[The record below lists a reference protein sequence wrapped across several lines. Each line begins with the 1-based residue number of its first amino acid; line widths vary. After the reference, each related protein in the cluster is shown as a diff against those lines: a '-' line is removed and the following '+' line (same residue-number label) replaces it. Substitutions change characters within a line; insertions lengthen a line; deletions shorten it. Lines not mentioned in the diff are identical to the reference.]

1 MIQAHKRMVK
11 NMADI
16 AGSRSGPHRRPS
28 DIWLHV
34 IDGANTEAQVVAA
47 ARDYLAMWTPHE
59 MSRIPE
65 GCRPG
70 KVGGPEDISDL
81 AYRLTSGHLDFAGGF
96 NDRLLFERIMSFF
109 VHANARLA
117 LLRSQTPMDAPSTH

>member
-1 MIQAHKRMVK
+1 
-11 NMADI
+11 MADI

-34 IDGANTEAQVVAA
+34 IDGANSETEVVAA

-65 GCRPG
+65 TCRPG

-81 AYRLTSGHLDFAGGF
+81 AYRLTSGHLDFTGGF

-117 LLRSQTPMDAPSTH
+117 MLRSQSPTDTASTH

>member
-1 MIQAHKRMVK
+1 
-11 NMADI
+11 MADL

-34 IDGANTEAQVVAA
+34 LDGAQTEAEVVTT

-65 GCRPG
+65 DCRPG
-70 KVGGPEDISDL
+70 RVGGSEDIADL
-81 AYRLTSGHLDFAGGF
+81 AFRLTNGHLTFAGGF

-109 VHANARLA
+109 VHANTRVAS
-117 LLRSQTPMDAPSTH
+117 LRGASLPAEDTSVPH

>member
-1 MIQAHKRMVK
+1 
-11 NMADI
+11 MADI

-34 IDGANTEAQVVAA
+34 LDGAESEAQIVTA

-59 MSRIPE
+59 MSRIPDS
-65 GCRPG
+65 CRPG
-70 KVGGPEDISDL
+70 KIGGGEDISDL
-81 AYRLTSGHLDFAGGF
+81 AFRLTKGHLVFTGGF

-109 VHANARLA
+109 VHANSRLA
-117 LLRSQTPMDAPSTH
+117 TFRQHTSSAEESPSTH